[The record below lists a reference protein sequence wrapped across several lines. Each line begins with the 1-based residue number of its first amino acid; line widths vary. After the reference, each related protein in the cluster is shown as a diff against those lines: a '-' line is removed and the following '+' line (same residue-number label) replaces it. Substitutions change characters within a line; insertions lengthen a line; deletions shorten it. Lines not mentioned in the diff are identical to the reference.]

1 MKWKNVDKEHKEK
14 QTTDKSFSFATL
26 YFFPEMSLLKLS
38 HMPSIE
44 PVPWP
49 AFSVS
54 SDGLELLHQTCFS
67 QVPL

>member
-1 MKWKNVDKEHKEK
+1 MKGKNVGKEHKEK
-14 QTTDKSFSFATL
+14 QTTDKSFSFTTL
-26 YFFPEMSLLKLS
+26 YFFPEMSLLS
-38 HMPSIE
+38 HTPSIE